1 MKKTIVVM
9 IVLLFSIGLAACS
22 NEEKSSNQ
30 NNGKQVELTFATWGS
45 PAEFEVLQKAVD
57 KFNEEHE
64 DIHVK
69 DIIGIPWANYNQT
82 ITTRLQGGEA
92 PDVFYVNGQNISNL
106 IETKSIL
113 PINDFMESSES
124 YVKVDEYPKD
134 IWGPSDKDG
143 IKYGFSV
150 DSNPIVM
157 YYNKKVFEEAGVK
170 TPQEYYDDG
179 KWNWDAM
186 EEVTSQLVEV
196 GKYGFVQ
203 DPAHNAML
211 NWVWANGGEFAVDGE
226 VVVQN
231 DPKAKEA
238 FEFVNKMIES
248 GNFVSGGTLPE
259 GQGSDAMFMSN
270 QVGMI
275 GGGRWYSPGF
285 KEANVEYD
293 YIPWPSNTENKLEPA
308 EIATAFLSVNSDTEH
323 KEAALKFASYYSSE
337 IGQEV
342 RLKGQ
347 GNAVPSV
354 LGLDHLI
361 TDSPETEHAKYLLD
375 ARNVGRVVDF
385 AVSIPGLNDELNSI
399 YQLFMLGDLT
409 VDETINQLAE
419 TSQKMVAENKE

>member
-64 DIHVK
+64 GIHVK

-170 TPQEYYDDG
+170 TPQEYFDEG

-186 EEVTSQLVEV
+186 EEVTSQLVEA

-375 ARNVGRVVDF
+375 ARNIGRVVDF